1 MSISAINNST
11 ASLVSSNASPVA
23 THITSAPSMTTVLSM
38 PTPSNTNPS
47 EQAAAPA
54 LSDVN
59 RAVKSLNNFT
69 SALNTGVSFN
79 VDHSSGTLVIRIVD
93 NNTQQLIRQI
103 PSEQVLASAQIIS
116 NNTSSAQTGVLIHN
130 IA

>member
-69 SALNTGVSFN
+69 SALNTGV
-79 VDHSSGTLVIRIVD
+79 
-93 NNTQQLIRQI
+93 
-103 PSEQVLASAQIIS
+103 
-116 NNTSSAQTGVLIHN
+116 
-130 IA
+130 

>member
-1 MSISAINNST
+1 MNISAINNST

-23 THITSAPSMTTVLSM
+23 TPISSAPISSAPSM

-79 VDHSSGTLVIRIVD
+79 VDNSSGTLVIRIVD

-103 PSEQVLASAQIIS
+103 PSEQLLASAQIIS
-116 NNTSSAQTGVLIHN
+116 NNTPSSQTGVLIHN

>member
-1 MSISAINNST
+1 MNISAINNST

-23 THITSAPSMTTVLSM
+23 TPISSAPSM

-79 VDHSSGTLVIRIVD
+79 VDNSSGTLVIRIVD

-103 PSEQVLASAQIIS
+103 PSEQLLASAQIIS
-116 NNTSSAQTGVLIHN
+116 NNTPSSQTGVLIHN